1 MALVEKEWT
10 ANTWDSVIWINLPLS
25 VESLDFPELSEP
37 MEVTY
42 PFFLKK
48 ASSPHLQ
55 KVNSELP
62 SLLPL
67 IATSTTTTKDNIIPP
82 RDLPS
87 PLLFTKFSIN
97 QN

>member
-42 PFFLKK
+42 PFFLMK
-48 ASSPHLQ
+48 SQL
-55 KVNSELP
+55 
-62 SLLPL
+62 
-67 IATSTTTTKDNIIPP
+67 STLTE
-82 RDLPS
+82 S
-87 PLLFTKFSIN
+87 
-97 QN
+97 